1 MRLRTSAR
9 DRLRAIC
16 PIGRTIG
23 QCAETPQSL
32 NRSRTRAAR
41 AGNSRGFGAREALQS
56 AVTTLM
62 LKMVYTTSS
71 PPLPSVMVPSASITV
86 AIIDDNRLVREAL
99 ASLLGRLPDLHVL
112 AAATASPAFLAEAMP
127 HVVLLDV
134 GLGDEDSLKV
144 ATAIRDAAPTA
155 KVVMMDLIPVNG
167 EIIEF
172 VNAGVC
178 GFVLKDATFEEFVAT
193 IRAVAAGEKVL
204 PPRLTESLFS
214 QIAQEVDSRGREHV
228 LEDVRMTRRE
238 REVIELIGEGLSNK
252 EIAQRLN
259 IATHTVKSHVRNV
272 MEKLAL
278 HTRLQIAAYS
288 HRSQG

>member
-1 MRLRTSAR
+1 M
-9 DRLRAIC
+9 
-16 PIGRTIG
+16 
-23 QCAETPQSL
+23 TP
-32 NRSRTRAAR
+32 
-41 AGNSRGFGAREALQS
+41 
-56 AVTTLM
+56 
-62 LKMVYTTSS
+62 SS
-71 PPLPSVMVPSASITV
+71 SITV

-99 ASLLGRLPDLHVL
+99 AALLGRLPDLQVL
-112 AAATASPAFLAEAMP
+112 AAATASPAFLAESAP

-134 GLGDEDSLKV
+134 GLGDEDSLAV
-144 ATAIRDAAPTA
+144 AAAIRSAAPET
-155 KVVMMDLIPVNG
+155 KVVMMDLIPMSG
-167 EIIEF
+167 DIIDF
-172 VNAGVC
+172 VNAGVS
-178 GFVLKDATFEEFVAT
+178 GFVLKDATFDECVAT

-214 QIAQEVDSRGREHV
+214 QIAKEVDSRGREQV
-228 LEDVRMTRRE
+228 MDDVRMTRRE